1 MDPGTCSAVTNHPAV
16 GDGHLSEHG
25 AEHTDEVVTAE
36 LLMTANGRR
45 GRVAIYRPSGSTARS
60 DREDIGSPLLS
71 DRLAVNCV
79 LTT

>member
-1 MDPGTCSAVTNHPAV
+1 MDIAQS
-16 GDGHLSEHG
+16 

>member
-1 MDPGTCSAVTNHPAV
+1 MEPGTCSAVTNHPAV
-16 GDGHLSEHG
+16 GAGHLSQC

-45 GRVAIYRPSGSTARS
+45 RRVAIHRPSGSTARS
-60 DREDIGSPLLS
+60 DRNDIGSPLLS

>member
-1 MDPGTCSAVTNHPAV
+1 MEQGTCSAVTNHPAV
-16 GDGHLSEHG
+16 GAGHLSVRRTHG
-25 AEHTDEVVTAE
+25 RGSYRAE

-45 GRVAIYRPSGSTARS
+45 RRVAIHRPSGSTARS
-60 DREDIGSPLLS
+60 DRNDIGSPLLS